1 MKTLKSYKNSVL
13 KHFFIGNIVDSDI
26 IRNFAAQK
34 RNAMKELEDLEEIM
48 RSYRNK
54 LSAVGTTFHR
64 GLYTKIDW
72 DDRLIG
78 IKGPRG
84 SGKTTML
91 LQRIKENF
99 EDKGQ
104 ALYIS
109 LDSLWFAS
117 HNLMDLVDYHYTH
130 GGTHLF
136 IDEVH
141 HLPYWQTLLKN
152 IYDDFP
158 TLHVVY
164 TGSSMLRI
172 DHSQGDL
179 SRRQIVYHLPGLSF
193 REYLE
198 FEGLYKCE
206 PLELEDLLKDHVKI
220 AEEVCA
226 KIKVLPEFEK
236 YLKQGYYPFYKE
248 VKKGYAMRLQQVVN
262 QVIENDYPNI
272 DEVSMST
279 IRKTKKM
286 LMLLAEKVPQ
296 TPVMTELYA
305 QLDTDRNQG
314 LKMMHA
320 LERGGL
326 LGLLSSEAKSFKGLA
341 RPDKIFLNNPNLM
354 YALTSKP
361 EIGTVR
367 ETFFFNQLSQTQ
379 TVTFPKKGDFAVN
392 GKYLFEVGGKN
403 KSFDQIKDIENS
415 YLAVDGIE
423 VGYFNRIPLWVFG
436 MMY

>member
-1 MKTLKSYKNSVL
+1 M
-13 KHFFIGNIVDSDI
+13 
-26 IRNFAAQK
+26 
-34 RNAMKELEDLEEIM
+34 
-48 RSYRNK
+48 
-54 LSAVGTTFHR
+54 
-64 GLYTKIDW
+64 
-72 DDRLIG
+72 
-78 IKGPRG
+78 
-84 SGKTTML
+84 
-91 LQRIKENF
+91 
-99 EDKGQ
+99 
-104 ALYIS
+104 
-109 LDSLWFAS
+109 
-117 HNLMDLVDYHYTH
+117 
-130 GGTHLF
+130 
-136 IDEVH
+136 
-141 HLPYWQTLLKN
+141 
-152 IYDDFP
+152 
-158 TLHVVY
+158 
-164 TGSSMLRI
+164 
-172 DHSQGDL
+172 
-179 SRRQIVYHLPGLSF
+179 
-193 REYLE
+193 
-198 FEGLYKCE
+198 
-206 PLELEDLLKDHVKI
+206 EDLLKDHVKI

-326 LGLLSSEAKSFKGLA
+326 LALLSSEAKSFKGLA

-354 YALTSKP
+354 YALTSRP

-403 KSFDQIKDIENS
+403 KSFEQIKDIENS
-415 YLAVDGIE
+415 FLAVDGIE
-423 VGYFNRIPLWVFG
+423 VGYHNRIPLWVFG

>member
-1 MKTLKSYKNSVL
+1 
-13 KHFFIGNIVDSDI
+13 
-26 IRNFAAQK
+26 
-34 RNAMKELEDLEEIM
+34 MKELEDLEEIM

-109 LDSLWFAS
+109 LDNLWFAS

-152 IYDDFP
+152 VYDDFP

-179 SRRQIVYHLPGLSF
+179 SRRQLVYHLPGLSF

-220 AEEVCA
+220 AEAVCE
-226 KIKVLPEFEK
+226 KIKVVPAFEK

-262 QVIENDYPNI
+262 QVIENDYPAI

-354 YALTSKP
+354 YALTSRP

-403 KSFDQIKDIENS
+403 KGFDQIKDIENS
-415 YLAVDGIE
+415 FLAVDGIE

>member
-1 MKTLKSYKNSVL
+1 MKTLKLYKNSVL

-152 IYDDFP
+152 VYDDFP

-179 SRRQIVYHLPGLSF
+179 SRRQLVYHLPGLSF

-198 FEGLYKCE
+198 FEGIYKCE
-206 PLELEDLLKDHVKI
+206 PPELEDLLKDHVKI

-314 LKMMHA
+314 LKMMLA

-403 KSFDQIKDIENS
+403 KSFEQIKDIENS
-415 YLAVDGIE
+415 FLAVDGIE
-423 VGYFNRIPLWVFG
+423 VGYHNRIPLWVFG

>member
-1 MKTLKSYKNSVL
+1 
-13 KHFFIGNIVDSDI
+13 
-26 IRNFAAQK
+26 
-34 RNAMKELEDLEEIM
+34 M

-84 SGKTTML
+84 SGKTAML

-109 LDSLWFAS
+109 LDNLWFAS

-220 AEEVCA
+220 AEAVCE
-226 KIKVLPEFEK
+226 KIKVVPAFEK
-236 YLKQGYYPFYKE
+236 YLKRGYYPFYKE

-262 QVIENDYPNI
+262 QVIENDYPAI

-354 YALTSKP
+354 YALTSRP

-403 KSFDQIKDIENS
+403 KGFDQIKDIENS

-423 VGYFNRIPLWVFG
+423 VGYHNRIPLWVFG
-436 MMY
+436 MIY

>member
-1 MKTLKSYKNSVL
+1 
-13 KHFFIGNIVDSDI
+13 
-26 IRNFAAQK
+26 
-34 RNAMKELEDLEEIM
+34 MKEIEDLEEIM
-48 RSYRNK
+48 RSFRNK
-54 LSAVGTTFHR
+54 MAVVGATFHR
-64 GLYTKIDW
+64 GLYSKIDW

-99 EDKGQ
+99 GNNGK

-109 LDSLWFAS
+109 LDNLWFAS
-117 HNLMDLVDYHYTH
+117 HSLMDLVDYHYTH

-172 DHSQGDL
+172 DRTQGDL
-179 SRRQIVYHLPGLSF
+179 SRRQLVYHLPGLSF

-198 FEGLYKCE
+198 FEGLYQCE
-206 PLELEDLLKDHVKI
+206 PYELEDLLKDHVKI
-220 AEEVCA
+220 ASQVCE
-226 KIKVLPEFEK
+226 KIKVVPAFEK

-248 VKKGYAMRLQQVVN
+248 VKKGYALRLQQVVN
-262 QVIENDYPNI
+262 QVIENDYPAI

-326 LGLLSSEAKSFKGLA
+326 LGLLSSEAKSFKGLT

-354 YALTSKP
+354 YALTSRP

-379 TVTFPKKGDFAVN
+379 TVTFPKKGDFLVN

-415 YLAVDGIE
+415 FLALDGIE
-423 VGYFNRIPLWVFG
+423 VGHHNRIPLWVFG

>member
-1 MKTLKSYKNSVL
+1 
-13 KHFFIGNIVDSDI
+13 
-26 IRNFAAQK
+26 
-34 RNAMKELEDLEEIM
+34 MKEIEDLEEIM
-48 RSYRNK
+48 RSHRNK
-54 LSAVGTTFHR
+54 LAAVTTTFHR
-64 GLYTKIDW
+64 GLYSKIDW

-91 LQRIKENF
+91 LQHIKEHF
-99 EDKGQ
+99 PDAEK

-109 LDSLWFAS
+109 LDNLWFAS

-152 IYDDFP
+152 IYDDYP
-158 TLHVVY
+158 QLNVVY

-172 DHSQGDL
+172 DHTQGDL
-179 SRRQIVYHLPGLSF
+179 SRRQLVYHLPGLSF

-198 FEGLYKCE
+198 FEGLYHCE
-206 PLELEDLLKDHVKI
+206 PYELEDVLKDHAKI
-220 AEEVCA
+220 ASQICE
-226 KIKVLPEFEK
+226 KTKVVPAFEK

-262 QVIENDYPNI
+262 QVIENDYPAI

-326 LGLLSSEAKSFKGLA
+326 LALLSSEAKSFKGLA

-354 YALTSKP
+354 YALTSRP

-379 TVTFPKKGDFAVN
+379 TVSFPKKGDFLVN
-392 GKYLFEVGGKN
+392 GQYLFEVGGKN
-403 KSFDQIKDIENS
+403 KSFEQIKDIEDS
-415 YLAVDGIE
+415 FLALDGIE
-423 VGYFNRIPLWVFG
+423 AGHHNRIPLWVFG
-436 MMY
+436 LMY

>member
-1 MKTLKSYKNSVL
+1 M
-13 KHFFIGNIVDSDI
+13 KHFYNINIVDSDI

-109 LDSLWFAS
+109 LDNLWFAS

-179 SRRQIVYHLPGLSF
+179 SRRQLVYHLPGLSF

-220 AEEVCA
+220 AEAVCE
-226 KIKVLPEFEK
+226 KIKVVPAFEK

-262 QVIENDYPNI
+262 QVIENDYPAI

-286 LMLLAEKVPQ
+286 LMLLAEKVPHP
-296 TPVMTELYA
+296 PVMTELYA

-320 LERGGL
+320 LERGSL

-403 KSFDQIKDIENS
+403 KGFDQIKDIENS
-415 YLAVDGIE
+415 FLAVDGIE
-423 VGYFNRIPLWVFG
+423 VGYHNRIPLWVFG

>member
-1 MKTLKSYKNSVL
+1 
-13 KHFFIGNIVDSDI
+13 
-26 IRNFAAQK
+26 
-34 RNAMKELEDLEEIM
+34 MKELEGLEEIM
-48 RSYRNK
+48 RSHRNR
-54 LSAVGTTFHR
+54 LAAVGTNFHR
-64 GLYTKIDW
+64 NLYYHIDW

-84 SGKTTML
+84 CGKTTLL

-99 EDKGQ
+99 GDTGQ

-109 LDSLWFAS
+109 LDNLWFAS
-117 HNLMDLVDYHYTH
+117 NSLIDLVDYHYTH

-141 HLPYWQTLLKN
+141 HHPYWQTLLKN
-152 IYDDFP
+152 IYDDYP
-158 TLHVVY
+158 QMNVVY
-164 TGSSMLRI
+164 TGSSMLRM
-172 DHSQGDL
+172 DHKQGDL
-179 SRRQIVYHLPGLSF
+179 SRRQLVYHLPGLSF

-198 FEGLYKCE
+198 FEGLYHCE
-206 PLELEDLLKDHVKI
+206 PLELEDILKNHVRI
-220 AEEVCA
+220 ANDVCA
-226 KIKVLPEFEK
+226 KIKVLPAFEK

-248 VKKGYAMRLQQVVN
+248 VKKGYDMRLQQVIN
-262 QVIENDYPNI
+262 QVIENDYPAI

-296 TPVMTELYA
+296 TPVMSELYA
-305 QLDTDRNQG
+305 ELDTDRNQG

-354 YALTSKP
+354 YALVSKP

-379 TVTFPKKGDFAVN
+379 TVTFPKKGDFLVN
-392 GKYLFEVGGKN
+392 KTYLFEVGGKN

-415 YLAVDGIE
+415 FLAMDGIE
-423 VGYFNRIPLWVFG
+423 VGHHNRIPLWVFG

>member
-54 LSAVGTTFHR
+54 LSVVGTTFHR

-354 YALTSKP
+354 YALTSRP

-403 KSFDQIKDIENS
+403 KGFDQIKDIENS
-415 YLAVDGIE
+415 FLAVDGIE
-423 VGYFNRIPLWVFG
+423 VGYHNRIPLWVFG

>member
-1 MKTLKSYKNSVL
+1 
-13 KHFFIGNIVDSDI
+13 
-26 IRNFAAQK
+26 
-34 RNAMKELEDLEEIM
+34 M

-152 IYDDFP
+152 IYDDYP
-158 TLHVVY
+158 RLNVVY

-226 KIKVLPEFEK
+226 NIKVLPEFEK

-326 LGLLSSEAKSFKGLA
+326 LGLLLSEAKSFKGLA

-354 YALTSKP
+354 YALTSRP

-403 KSFDQIKDIENS
+403 KGFDQIKDIENS
-415 YLAVDGIE
+415 FLAVDGIE

>member
-1 MKTLKSYKNSVL
+1 
-13 KHFFIGNIVDSDI
+13 
-26 IRNFAAQK
+26 
-34 RNAMKELEDLEEIM
+34 MKELEDLEEIM

>member
-1 MKTLKSYKNSVL
+1 
-13 KHFFIGNIVDSDI
+13 
-26 IRNFAAQK
+26 
-34 RNAMKELEDLEEIM
+34 MKEIEDLEEIM
-48 RSYRNK
+48 RSFRNK
-54 LSAVGTTFHR
+54 MAVVGATFHR
-64 GLYTKIDW
+64 GLYSKIDW

-99 EDKGQ
+99 GNNGK

-109 LDSLWFAS
+109 LDNLWFAS
-117 HNLMDLVDYHYTH
+117 HSLMDLVDYHYTH

-141 HLPYWQTLLKN
+141 HLPYWQTMLKN

-172 DHSQGDL
+172 DRTQGDL
-179 SRRQIVYHLPGLSF
+179 SRRQLVYHLPGLSF

-198 FEGLYKCE
+198 FEGLYQCE
-206 PLELEDLLKDHVKI
+206 PYELEDLLKDHVKI
-220 AEEVCA
+220 ASQVCE
-226 KIKVLPEFEK
+226 KIKVVPAFEK

-248 VKKGYAMRLQQVVN
+248 VKKGYALRLQQVVN
-262 QVIENDYPNI
+262 QVIENDYPAI
-272 DEVSMST
+272 DEVSMAT

-361 EIGTVR
+361 DIGTVR

-379 TVTFPKKGDFAVN
+379 TVTFPKKGDFLVN

-403 KSFDQIKDIENS
+403 KSFDQIKDIEDS
-415 YLAVDGIE
+415 FLAVDGIE
-423 VGYFNRIPLWVFG
+423 VGYHNRIPLWVFG

>member
-1 MKTLKSYKNSVL
+1 M
-13 KHFFIGNIVDSDI
+13 KHFFIGDIVDSDI

-54 LSAVGTTFHR
+54 LSAVGTIFHR

-109 LDSLWFAS
+109 LDNLWFAS

-226 KIKVLPEFEK
+226 NIKVLPEFEK

-272 DEVSMST
+272 DEVSIST

-354 YALTSKP
+354 YALTSRP

-392 GKYLFEVGGKN
+392 GKHLFEVGGKN

-415 YLAVDGIE
+415 FLAVDGIE
-423 VGYFNRIPLWVFG
+423 VGYHNRIPLWVFG

>member
-1 MKTLKSYKNSVL
+1 MKTLKLYKNSVL

-34 RNAMKELEDLEEIM
+34 RNAMKELEDLVEIM

-109 LDSLWFAS
+109 LDNLWFAS

-179 SRRQIVYHLPGLSF
+179 SRRQLVYHLPGLSF

-220 AEEVCA
+220 AEAVCE
-226 KIKVLPEFEK
+226 KIKVVPAFEK

-262 QVIENDYPNI
+262 QVIENDYPAI

-354 YALTSKP
+354 YALTSRP

-403 KSFDQIKDIENS
+403 KSFEQIKDIENS

-423 VGYFNRIPLWVFG
+423 VGITIGFRFG
-436 MMY
+436 CSG

>member
-1 MKTLKSYKNSVL
+1 
-13 KHFFIGNIVDSDI
+13 
-26 IRNFAAQK
+26 
-34 RNAMKELEDLEEIM
+34 MKELEDLEEIM

-109 LDSLWFAS
+109 LDNLWFAS

-226 KIKVLPEFEK
+226 NIKVLPEFEK

-326 LGLLSSEAKSFKGLA
+326 LGLLLSEAKSFKGLA

-354 YALTSKP
+354 YALTSRP

-403 KSFDQIKDIENS
+403 KGFDQIKDIENS
-415 YLAVDGIE
+415 FLAVDGIE

>member
-1 MKTLKSYKNSVL
+1 
-13 KHFFIGNIVDSDI
+13 
-26 IRNFAAQK
+26 
-34 RNAMKELEDLEEIM
+34 MKELEDLDEIM
-48 RSYRNK
+48 RSFRNK
-54 LSAVGTTFHR
+54 MAVVGTTFHR

-99 EDKGQ
+99 GDNGK

-109 LDSLWFAS
+109 LDNLWFAS
-117 HNLMDLVDYHYTH
+117 HSLMDLVDYHYTH

-158 TLHVVY
+158 MLHVVY

-172 DHSQGDL
+172 DHTQGDL
-179 SRRQIVYHLPGLSF
+179 SRRQLVYHLPGLSF

-198 FEGLYKCE
+198 FEGLYRCD
-206 PLELEDLLKDHVKI
+206 PYELEDVLKDHAKI
-220 AEEVCA
+220 ASQVCE
-226 KIKVLPEFEK
+226 KIKVVPAFEK

-248 VKKGYAMRLQQVVN
+248 VKKGYALRLQQVVN
-262 QVIENDYPNI
+262 QVIENDYPAI

-314 LKMMHA
+314 LKMMQA

-326 LGLLSSEAKSFKGLA
+326 LGLLSSEAKNLKGLA

-354 YALTSKP
+354 YALTSRP

-379 TVTFPKKGDFAVN
+379 TVTFPKKGDFLVN

-403 KSFDQIKDIENS
+403 KSFNQIKDIEDS
-415 YLAVDGIE
+415 FLAVDGIE
-423 VGYFNRIPLWVFG
+423 VGYHNRIPLWVFG

>member
-1 MKTLKSYKNSVL
+1 
-13 KHFFIGNIVDSDI
+13 
-26 IRNFAAQK
+26 
-34 RNAMKELEDLEEIM
+34 MKELEDLDEIM
-48 RSYRNK
+48 RSFRNK
-54 LSAVGTTFHR
+54 MAVVGTTFHR

-99 EDKGQ
+99 GDNGK

-109 LDSLWFAS
+109 LDNLWFAS
-117 HNLMDLVDYHYTH
+117 HSLMDLVDYHYTH

-158 TLHVVY
+158 MLHVVY

-172 DHSQGDL
+172 DHTQGDL
-179 SRRQIVYHLPGLSF
+179 SRRQLVYHLPGLSF

-198 FEGLYKCE
+198 FEGLYRCD
-206 PLELEDLLKDHVKI
+206 PYELEDVLKDHAKI
-220 AEEVCA
+220 ASQVCE
-226 KIKVLPEFEK
+226 KIKVVPAFEK

-248 VKKGYAMRLQQVVN
+248 VKKGYALRLQQVVN
-262 QVIENDYPNI
+262 QVIENDYPAI

-314 LKMMHA
+314 LKMMQA

-326 LGLLSSEAKSFKGLA
+326 LGLLSSEAKNLKGLA

-354 YALTSKP
+354 YALTSRP

-379 TVTFPKKGDFAVN
+379 TVTFPKKGDFLVN

-403 KSFDQIKDIENS
+403 KSFDQIKDIEDS
-415 YLAVDGIE
+415 FLAVDGIE
-423 VGYFNRIPLWVFG
+423 VGYHNRIPLWVFG